1 MKTIITTLFLAISHL
16 MIANENLGI
25 NDPMKLRTQ
34 VVALKDSKI
43 KIGIENPQNNIVEL
57 ILRDDTTQIIFYKRF
72 SKSDESMVQKLDL
85 SELEDGNY
93 SLTIYAGKENFR
105 KSVKIS
111 TKSPSRIALVE

>member
-16 MIANENLGI
+16 MIANENLEI
-25 NDPMKLRTQ
+25 NDPTKLRTQ

-43 KIGIENPQNNIVEL
+43 KIGIENPQHNMVEL
-57 ILRDDTTQIIFYKRF
+57 ILRDDTTQIIFYKKF
-72 SKSDESMVQKLDL
+72 AKSEESVVQKLDL